1 MSMNPD
7 ELNNFAKSLSN
18 SASGPMPK
26 KKSAAA
32 IQRAKAKGLK
42 GAAAI
47 ALGQPAGKK
56 DKGTKGNNSSNK
68 NNSGKGK
75 DTNTKSVPAPKSF
88 NVGGYIMT
96 PAKKTNP
103 AVSSKTTPASSA
115 ATPGF
120 DARALQQAAR
130 IALGNPS
137 VKQWNMERIKRNA
150 TQAAAIALGNPMKAQ
165 PKTAPKKK

>member
-1 MSMNPD
+1 MSMSPD
-7 ELNNFAKSLSN
+7 ELNNFARSLSN

-26 KKSAAA
+26 KRSAAA
-32 IQRAKAKGLK
+32 IQRAKAKSLK

-47 ALGQPAGKK
+47 ALGKPMGKK
-56 DKGTKGNNSSNK
+56 GKDSKGNNAGKNSTNK
-68 NNSGKGK
+68 K
-75 DTNTKSVPAPKSF
+75 DTGTKSAPAPKSF

-96 PAKKTNP
+96 PAKKTTP

-115 ATPGF
+115 ATPSF
-120 DARALQQAAR
+120 DARSLQQAAK
-130 IALGNPS
+130 IALGSPS
-137 VKQWNMERIKRNA
+137 VKQWNLERIKRNA